1 MPFRNIFKNS
11 AHYHILS
18 GVLLAGGIYG
28 PWYSEARVAG
38 TKLDSVPWLAGWS
51 AIWLIAQLF
60 NLQSHVILRNL
71 RPAGTKTRGIPYG
84 GLFGLISCPNY
95 FAESVAWAAITAMT
109 LSPFGMSFHSFLYS
123 DHRRRN

>member
-28 PWYSEARVAG
+28 PWYSQARVAG
-38 TKLDSVPWLAGWS
+38 TRLDSVPWLAGWS
-51 AIWLIAQLF
+51 AVWLVAQLF

-95 FAESVAWAAITAMT
+95 FAETVAWTAITAMT
-109 LSPFGMSFHSFLYS
+109 LSPFGTL
-123 DHRRRN
+123 RV